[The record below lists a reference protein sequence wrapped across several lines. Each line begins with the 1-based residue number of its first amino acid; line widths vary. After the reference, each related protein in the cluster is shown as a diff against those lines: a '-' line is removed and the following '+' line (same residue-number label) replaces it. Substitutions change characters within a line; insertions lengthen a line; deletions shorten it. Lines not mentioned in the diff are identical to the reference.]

1 MKGKQKNN
9 GQTTVRGILIPMGW
23 NENGRVV
30 AIGLSGTDES
40 QRLIEKNEKLG
51 ELLGLIQ
58 MEVELRGLLREQSGK
73 EIILVKRCNKILR
86 TTPPRTRE
94 RR

>member
-1 MKGKQKNN
+1 MKPTQKNDRH
-9 GQTTVRGILIPMGW
+9 TTLRGILIPMGW
-23 NENGRVV
+23 DENGKVV
-30 AIGLSGTDES
+30 AIGLSGTDEK
-40 QRLIEKNEKLG
+40 QYLIEKNAKLG

-58 MEVELRGLLREQSGK
+58 TEVEVHGLLREQSGN
-73 EIILVKRCNKILR
+73 EMISVKRCNKILR